1 MRLYFRYLLIVILL
15 FFGVGLSPAL
25 LESAQ
30 PTTVAIFPFRINA
43 AQDLG
48 YMQNGIFDMLSA
60 RLSWGDKVRIISQQ
74 RTRALFDDLTEPL
87 NDGEARKLGARLE
100 ADYVLYGS
108 LTVFGNSVSIDAKML
123 DVEGQEPPV
132 TVFNQSEGMDEVIPK
147 INVFAQEINE
157 KVFGRAAP
165 QPAPTGKPE
174 SPPRRAFPEKSIY
187 AHPETVLEQPPAASG
202 RQTSELNPDF
212 IAGAGRRDTA
222 SFWKSRNFE
231 VYIKAVALGDVDG
244 DGVMESAF
252 VSENELFVYRNEAGR
267 FIQIREIP
275 GESYFNYIGVDV
287 ADINDNGKA
296 EIFVTNLNTRQDRLE
311 SFVLEWDGNEFATIS
326 NENNWYYR
334 VLETTTR
341 GTILLGQKR
350 GINDLFLSPIHQLGW
365 RGATYESVGT
375 IRTPEE
381 MNLFSFAL
389 GDVMNNGREEIVA
402 LNEDDYLQIFTK
414 DGTREY
420 KSDEQFGGSV
430 NFMDFEPHVGQT
442 ETERFY
448 FPQRIFIK
456 DLDKDGQNEVI
467 VVRNHAGSGRL
478 FKRYRH
484 YSSAEIAS
492 MSWDSMGLAL
502 NWKTRKIHGYVS
514 DYVIGD
520 FDNDR
525 QPELVAA
532 VVMKKGAAFLVKPKS
547 TIISYDIASPSPSGT
562 PSE

>member
-1 MRLYFRYLLIVILL
+1 MKHSCYRYPFWGVLVFWAIVLSATLLK
-15 FFGVGLSPAL
+15 A
-25 LESAQ
+25 AQ
-30 PTTVAIFPFRINA
+30 PSTVAIFPFRVNA
-43 AQDLG
+43 AQDLS
-48 YMQNGIFDMLSA
+48 YMQNGIVDMLAA
-60 RLSWGDKVRIISQQ
+60 RLSWNDEVRIISQQ
-74 RTRALFDDLTEPL
+74 RTRALFDELTGSL
-87 NDGEARKLGARLE
+87 NDTEARKLGARLE

-123 DVEGQEPPV
+123 DVDAKEPPV
-132 TVFNQSEGMDEVIPK
+132 TVFNQSEGMDDVIPK

-157 KVFGRAAP
+157 KVFGRSTLQAAP
-165 QPAPTGKPE
+165 EPPPQAPAQ
-174 SPPRRAFPEKSIY
+174 RAAPAGSIY
-187 AHPETVLEQPPAASG
+187 AHPETVLEQPAAAS
-202 RQTSELNPDF
+202 RRETSDLNPDF
-212 IAGAGRRDTA
+212 IAGGGPRDTS
-222 SFWKSRNFE
+222 SFWKSRNFD
-231 VYIKAVALGDVDG
+231 VYIKAVGLGDVDG
-244 DGVMESAF
+244 DGVTESAF
-252 VSENELFVYRNEAGR
+252 VSENKLFVYRNEASR

-275 GESYFNYIGVDV
+275 GESYFSYVSVDV
-287 ADINDNGKA
+287 ADMNDNGKA

-326 NENNWYYR
+326 KEDNWYYR

-341 GTILLGQKR
+341 GTTLMGQKR
-350 GINDLFLSPIHQLGW
+350 GINDLFLSPVHQLEW

-375 IRTPEE
+375 IRIPND

-389 GDVMNNGREEIVA
+389 GDVMNNGREQIIA

-448 FPQRIFIK
+448 LPQRIFIK

-467 VVRNHAGSGRL
+467 VVKNHAGSGRL
-478 FKRYRH
+478 FKRFRH

-492 MSWDSMGLAL
+492 LSWDSMGLAL

-520 FDNDR
+520 FDNDG

-547 TIISYDIASPSPSGT
+547 TIISYDIASPS
-562 PSE
+562 E